1 MNNLLKRLNIKG
13 KKDARHGPMSCCSMG
28 ADEAD
33 QPSAA
38 EKTELPMGDR
48 HHWVVP
54 VSGMNCGACVSKIEK
69 ALLAVPGVTSVE
81 VDLAAGTAAV
91 AGDPDQVKEGVLH
104 QAIQQAGYGTDTDSA
119 EINTNPK
126 PDRVNKLASVAA
138 GVVAATA
145 VVGFYLGLITLT
157 SDWFNAR
164 AQFFDYR
171 GWILALAV
179 GLGLQVSL
187 FTHIR
192 RVLAGLRIKGSAKG
206 MAASGSV
213 SGVAMALCCSHYL
226 AAILPAIGLPFL
238 SGAVA
243 GLAQYQTLFFL
254 LGVVSNILGLAYMLR
269 LMLKNGI
276 IHLQTL
282 PAALH
287 SRS

>member
-1 MNNLLKRLNIKG
+1 MRIGMINIRGNTKADRG
-13 KKDARHGPMSCCSMG
+13 TAGCCPTASEEG
-28 ADEAD
+28 D
-33 QPSAA
+33 QPRAV
-38 EKTELPMGDR
+38 EKNGTPKEDG
-48 HHWVVP
+48 HQWVVP
-54 VSGMNCGACVSKIEK
+54 VSGMHCGACVSRVEK
-69 ALLAVPGVTSVE
+69 ALLAVPGVRAVE
-81 VDLAAGTAAV
+81 VDLAAGTAV
-91 AGDPDQVKEGVLH
+91 ITGEPERVTEDLLRHSIHK
-104 QAIQQAGYGTDTDSA
+104 AGYGTNEADVCDAATTL
-119 EINTNPK
+119 EP
-126 PDRVNKLASVAA
+126 PRVNKRASVVA
-138 GVVAATA
+138 GVVAAAA

-171 GWILALAV
+171 GWVLALAV
-179 GLGLQVSL
+179 GLGLQVGL

-254 LGVVSNILGLAYMLR
+254 IGVVSNILGLAYMLR
-269 LMLKNGI
+269 LMVKNGI
-276 IHLQTL
+276 IDLQPL
-282 PAALH
+282 SMALH
-287 SRS
+287 WRS